1 MNVIRN
7 LTVFCAISMLASCA
21 TIITE
26 KANLAKEP
34 KGVRIYPQIVYLA
47 VDTQEKK
54 STLMYLP
61 DSSRAYDIKPLTIFA
76 KQDFKIEVEEGQ
88 LKSLTSNQDT
98 TAFLSFL
105 KEAAQMAAKAAGAPV
120 SATVINGTFGLAS
133 GLYKLGDDGLFSQVT
148 VPHY

>member
-1 MNVIRN
+1 MNTKKN
-7 LTVFCAISMLASCA
+7 LIIVLIITLLTGCA

-26 KANLAKEP
+26 KADLTKAP
-34 KGVRIYPQIVYLA
+34 SGVRIYPQIVYLA

-61 DSSRAYDIKPLTIFA
+61 DNARAYDIKPLTILA

-98 TAFLSFL
+98 TAFLTFL

-133 GLYKLGDDGLFSQVT
+133 GLYKLGDDGHFSQVA
-148 VPHY
+148 VPH